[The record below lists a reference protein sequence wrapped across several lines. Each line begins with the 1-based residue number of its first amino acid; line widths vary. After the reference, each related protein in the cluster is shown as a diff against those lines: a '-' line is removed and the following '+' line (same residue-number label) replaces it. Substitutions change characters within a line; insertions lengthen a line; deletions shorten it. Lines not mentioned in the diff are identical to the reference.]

1 MFRLKLLIILLALG
15 LLSLFYVQNR
25 ELLSLKVLCAD
36 VNTSCLY
43 QTPPLPTAAWI
54 LLFAGAGMVTS
65 LFLQA
70 LNSLTKGTRSR
81 TMGNYYTSPSE
92 TSYTNPNRSSFEREF
107 YDRPQQNRSSEV
119 FSDGDRS
126 QTSSNTQDNAASKSS
141 RNFVEQVFDRVQ
153 ARTTDSTIDR
163 NAERQYDWDDKQ
175 DDDWNL
181 EEPPKP
187 TNSNRENIERSLREE
202 ELKSDSD
209 TYETKQQPK
218 NVERSGSVY
227 SYKFREAGES
237 KQQQQQQDNKVDRV
251 YDANYR
257 LINPPYSP
265 PSQPT
270 QPTKEQPKAS
280 NKDDE
285 DWI

>member
-15 LLSLFYVQNR
+15 LLSLFYVQNL

-43 QTPPLPTAAWI
+43 QTPPLPIAAWI
-54 LLFAGAGMVTS
+54 LLFAGAGIVTS
-65 LFLQA
+65 LLLQA
-70 LNSLTKGTRSR
+70 INSLTKGARSR
-81 TMGNYYTSPSE
+81 TVENYYT
-92 TSYTNPNRSSFEREF
+92 NPDRSSFDREKS
-107 YDRPQQNRSSEV
+107 YDRPQQQRSSEA
-119 FSDGDRS
+119 FSSSDRS
-126 QTSSNTQDNAASKSS
+126 QTSFNTQNNATSKSP

-163 NAERQYDWDDKQ
+163 NADRQSGWDDKL

-181 EEPPKP
+181 EEPPKQ
-187 TNSNRENIERSLREE
+187 TNSTRENIERSLREE

-218 NVERSGSVY
+218 SVERSGSVY

-237 KQQQQQQDNKVDRV
+237 KPQEQEKDTLVDRV

-257 LINPPYSP
+257 LINPPYQP

-270 QPTKEQPKAS
+270 QPTKEQSPKNNEQPKAN